1 MKLTHF
7 REARMVQHSTAPQ
20 LNGHNPISIV
30 TDEGCVKIQRSFMIK
45 FMNKLAQKD
54 HTSA

>member
-1 MKLTHF
+1 
-7 REARMVQHSTAPQ
+7 MVQHSTAPE
-20 LNGHNPISIV
+20 LNGQNPISIV

-54 HTSA
+54 HTPA